1 MLDVR
6 HLSIEGAEMIENW
19 VVGAV
24 AFALIVYLFVALLR
38 PDKF

>member
-1 MLDVR
+1 MLDGPR
-6 HLSIEGAEMIENW
+6 FSREGAEMIENW

-24 AFALIVYLFVALLR
+24 AFALVVYLIVALLR